1 MLTAL
6 LQNGAHRSYVTA
18 ALENHMKQW
27 LPEDCAKGTHL
38 FILASS
44 LSFVFP
50 ALHFSALEEE
60 TKDSELQLRGSE
72 PERER
77 C

>member
-1 MLTAL
+1 
-6 LQNGAHRSYVTA
+6 
-18 ALENHMKQW
+18 MKQW